1 MNWSQTDDEMRHWR
15 HCLGAYA
22 HLTVADIERVTK
34 AALEEQGSESNGDAA
49 EFEEYLDSF

>member
-1 MNWSQTDDEMRHWR
+1 MRHWR

-34 AALEEQGSESNGDAA
+34 AALEEQGEGDAA

>member
-15 HCLGAYA
+15 HCLGAYS
-22 HLTVADIERVTK
+22 HLTVADIERVAK
-34 AALEEQGSESNGDAA
+34 AALEEQGESNGDAA